1 MTDKD
6 VFNPASLE
14 AIAAAFALQVPS
26 VALLVLPSDAP
37 VHRAV
42 FELRCL
48 GINARALDVVQDE
61 HGKAHLMRRDVDAA
75 AENPT
80 LLVSTLAATRGLDLP
95 ALSHVFVL
103 GVLDG
108 GAVDAYLHVA
118 GRVGRFGRGG
128 HVVSVVERP
137 REGQKGQRP
146 KDEPRMVRA
155 LLKKVGVQ
163 PVKLVLWEDT

>member
-1 MTDKD
+1 MIDKD

-61 HGKAHLMRRDVDAA
+61 HGKAHLMRRDVDGPVT
-75 AENPT
+75 E
-80 LLVSTLAATRGLDLP
+80 RFEP
-95 ALSHVFVL
+95 AQRIHF
-103 GVLDG
+103 DIPG
-108 GAVDAYLHVA
+108 GSA
-118 GRVGRFGRGG
+118 G
-128 HVVSVVERP
+128 SERAWL
-137 REGQKGQRP
+137 REGLYTHLQTEKYASWWALP
-146 KDEPRMVRA
+146 ERA
-155 LLKKVGVQ
+155 LAPGEVLYVDKEHGAHVWDADAN
-163 PVKLVLWEDT
+163 LVWESPRVIAA